1 MRRDCKRRWE
11 RDQVAGERREGGWSV
26 LEGLTFSSMTAPSL
40 ARCSSEE
47 ARRDVAV
54 EEDGVVCAL
63 HEAIADDIL
72 VSR

>member
-1 MRRDCKRRWE
+1 
-11 RDQVAGERREGGWSV
+11 
-26 LEGLTFSSMTAPSL
+26 MTAPSL

-63 HEAIADDIL
+63 HEAIADDML
-72 VSR
+72 VLR